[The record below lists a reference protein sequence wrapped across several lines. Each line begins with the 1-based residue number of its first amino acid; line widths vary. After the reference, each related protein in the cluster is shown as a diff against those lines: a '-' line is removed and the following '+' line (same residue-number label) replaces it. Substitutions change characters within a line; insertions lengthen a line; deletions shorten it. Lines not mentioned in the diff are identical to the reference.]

1 VSEPVVKLESF
12 GRGEHDR
19 SFTFAGYQRAI
30 TARTPEE
37 VGSAI
42 LEAEAV
48 TKQGLHAAGFV
59 SYEAASGLDSALCVR
74 EPVSDVP
81 LVWFGVFD
89 TREVIEP
96 EAQADIPFD
105 GHLEWAAA
113 LGHEEYGRDISAIR
127 DLIQAGDSYQVNHT
141 FQMSTEFDADAWVYY
156 RALCRSQKADYCA
169 YIDTGRHHILSASP
183 ELFFRLQDGVL
194 KTRPMKGTCRRG
206 RWPDEDQALATQ
218 LRDSEKNR
226 AENLMIV
233 DLLRNDLGRVSETGS
248 VKVSDLWKVEPY
260 ETLFQMTSTV
270 ESRIRHDVGL
280 LDLFTALFP
289 CGSVT
294 GAPKIRTMEIIAD
307 VESQAR
313 GVYTGA
319 VGYVS
324 PGLDA
329 LFNVA
334 IRTVTVDSNQQR
346 AHFGVGGGITWD
358 STSEDEY
365 QECLTKAKVLSER
378 RPVFSLFETMRFDQ
392 DSGITL
398 RDRHLRRLE
407 RSADYFGFRWDV
419 DQVTEELDRAVE
431 GCADNTRIRLT
442 LRPDGGLF
450 HEVGELSPQET
461 YTVRVSPV
469 RVDSSN
475 VFLYHKT
482 TYRDDYDRCRA
493 SCPDVDDVILVN
505 ERGELTEFTIGNLVF
520 EVAGRRLTPPVSS
533 GLLAGTFREE
543 LLTRGEIE
551 ESVLF
556 TDDLRRASNVFML
569 NSVREWVPVTVLSP
583 SVGSEED
590 YQPTLSAGS

>member
-19 SFTFAGYQRAI
+19 SFAFTGYRRAI
-30 TARTPEE
+30 IAQTLEE
-37 VGSAI
+37 VASAI
-42 LEAEAV
+42 LEAESVAN
-48 TKQGLHAAGFV
+48 QGLHTAGFV
-59 SYEAASGLDSALCVR
+59 SYEAAPGLDSALCVQR
-74 EPVSDVP
+74 WGPDVP

-89 TREVIEP
+89 TREVIDP
-96 EAQADIPFD
+96 EAQPDIPFD
-105 GHLEWAAA
+105 GCLEWVAS
-113 LGHEEYGRDISAIR
+113 LNKEQYGRDISAIR

-141 FQMSTEFDADAWVYY
+141 FQMSAEFEADAWTYY

-169 YIDTGRHHILSASP
+169 YIDTGHHYILSASP
-183 ELFFRLQDGVL
+183 ELFFSLQDGVL

-206 RWPDEDQALATQ
+206 RWPDEDQALAGQ

-248 VKVSDLWKVEPY
+248 VRVNDLWKVEPY

-270 ESRIRHDVGL
+270 ESRICDNVGL
-280 LDLFTALFP
+280 LDLFAALFP

-307 VESQAR
+307 VESQPR

-319 VGYVS
+319 IGYVS
-324 PGLDA
+324 PGQDA
-329 LFNVA
+329 KFNVA
-334 IRTVTVDSNQQR
+334 IRTVTVDRGHQR

-358 STSEDEY
+358 STSEDEF

-378 RPVFSLFETMRFDQ
+378 RPVFSLFETMRLDQ
-392 DSGITL
+392 DKGIYL
-398 RDRHLRRLE
+398 RDTHLRRLE
-407 RSADYFGFRWDV
+407 RSADYFGFRWDE
-419 DQVTEELDRAVE
+419 DRVTEELKRAVD
-431 GCADNTRIRLT
+431 GCADSARIRLT
-442 LRPDGGLF
+442 LRPDGSLF
-450 HEVGELSPQET
+450 HEVGALSRQET
-461 YTVRVSPV
+461 YTARVSPL

-493 SCPDVDDVILVN
+493 SCPDVDDVILMN
-505 ERGELTEFTIGNLVF
+505 ERGELTEFTIGNLVV
-520 EVAGRRLTPPVSS
+520 EVAGRRLTPPLPS
-533 GLLAGTFREE
+533 GLLGGTFRED

-551 ESVLF
+551 ESVLLRE
-556 TDDLRRASNVFML
+556 DLRRASNVFML
-569 NSVREWVPVTVLSP
+569 NSVREWVSVTVLSP

-590 YQPTLSAGS
+590 YKPTLFGGS